1 MMHLGRAKNACLAP
15 FATVLRYRRDREDI
29 RRRRALKVGQGR
41 SGAQPEAEAEAEA
54 ARSFEHRVERSDA
67 TSGQPNA

>member
-1 MMHLGRAKNACLAP
+1 MMHLGRAKNACLAA

-29 RRRRALKVGQGR
+29 RRRRVLRVGQGR
-41 SGAQPEAEAEAEA
+41 LGAQPEAEA

-67 TSGQPNA
+67 ISGQPNA

>member
-29 RRRRALKVGQGR
+29 RRRRVLKVRQGR
-41 SGAQPEAEAEAEA
+41 LGAQPEAEAEA

-67 TSGQPNA
+67 ISGQPNA